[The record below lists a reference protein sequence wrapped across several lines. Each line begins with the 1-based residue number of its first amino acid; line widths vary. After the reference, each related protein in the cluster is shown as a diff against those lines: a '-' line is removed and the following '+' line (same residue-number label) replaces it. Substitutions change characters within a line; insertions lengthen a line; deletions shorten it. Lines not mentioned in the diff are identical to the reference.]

1 MRIRRLISVFLVV
14 AMLFSVSVSAFAA
27 GSKIKDDI
35 INEATFVARDYAE
48 SKTLY
53 ITVNVEDYPELSG
66 LSMLNNVAVELYE
79 KQADYDDGTYVLMSK
94 QHIAGEL
101 AIHVFLFKIFYTFGG
116 DKEDSMFHDN
126 YNSAKIAELNIDE
139 ARFSSGLIDLVGGF
153 VLAFGAISASNS
165 SSDGLLSS
173 DDLLSTD
180 DLLSS
185 DLLM

>member
-1 MRIRRLISVFLVV
+1 MRIRRLISVLLVV
-14 AMLFSVSVSAFAA
+14 TMLFSVSVSAFAA
-27 GSKIKDDI
+27 GTKIKDDI
-35 INEATFVARDYAE
+35 LSEAAFTARDYAE

-66 LSMLNNVAVELYE
+66 LSMINDVAVELYE
-79 KQADYDDGTYVLMSK
+79 KQAEYDDGTYVLMSK

-101 AIHVFLFKIFYTFGG
+101 AIHVFLFKIFYTLGG

-126 YNSAKIAELNIDE
+126 YNSAKVAELNIDE
-139 ARFSSGLIDLVGGF
+139 ARFSSALIDLVGGI
-153 VLAFGAISASNS
+153 VLAFGSISASSSS
-165 SSDGLLSS
+165 SSDG
-173 DDLLSTD
+173 LLSTD